1 MNLTLN
7 HPVSSLVWYISEA
20 SNQLASLQ
28 YKNAKIVID
37 GRDRFSMRPG
47 DYFQKYQLYKHFN
60 GVNLLKDN
68 LHYNAYS
75 FAINAWDCKQP
86 SGSCNFSR
94 IDNSQLIIEEGIA
107 QSGGTPKSSGTL
119 TLHARNYNVL
129 RIASGM
135 GGLAYSN

>member
-1 MNLTLN
+1 MDLHLN
-7 HPVSSLVWYISEA
+7 HPVSSLVWYMSEGPLKFA
-20 SNQLASLQ
+20 EMQ

-47 DYFQKYQLYKHFN
+47 DYFQKYQLYKHFK
-60 GVNLLKDN
+60 GVNFLKDN

-75 FAINAWDCKQP
+75 FAINACDCTQP

-94 IDNSQLIIEEGIA
+94 IDNAQLIINEGIA
-107 QSGGTPKSSGTL
+107 QAGGTPLSSGTL

-129 RIASGM
+129 RVQSGM